1 MKAIKPSARG
11 ERKITAV
18 SDHYLRAGTLSVTV
32 LERGTAWLDARTFRS
47 LQDAGEFVRVIEDRQ
62 GTKIGCTE
70 EVAWRNGWI
79 DDAQLIV
86 HAEALA
92 KSGYGG
98 YLSNLVR

>member
-1 MKAIKPSARG
+1 MENCVLEFSWPG

-18 SDHYLRAGTLSVTV
+18 SDHYLRAGTMSVTV
-32 LERGTAWLDARTFRS
+32 LERGS
-47 LQDAGEFVRVIEDRQ
+47 
-62 GTKIGCTE
+62 
-70 EVAWRNGWI
+70 AWRNGWI
-79 DDAQLIV
+79 DDAQLLV